1 MTILGILVILS
12 FIGCTKQS
20 KPEPVNV
27 ILISI
32 DALRADYLNS
42 YGYSKH
48 KVSPNIDALG
58 RDGILHMNHITAS
71 PWTTPSHMSLLTSMH
86 PSSHGVIQSFQEF
99 YEAMAGRGKFNSLAE
114 ERLTLSEALKA
125 NGYSTGAF
133 TGGITLDG
141 KIGFDQG
148 FMTYMSDMYKI
159 SDSNMGRMLEW
170 VDRHA
175 GEPFFLFWHTFE
187 VHAPYLSGDL
197 LGDDRAGLREKLDQL
212 RAKIGD
218 EGSLAHHVNAGMF
231 FKRLL
236 KRHSALNLDV
246 CTTLYAG
253 GVLSVDRWIGRLVA
267 FLKERNLYDRTL
279 IVLTSDHGEEFADH
293 DPQKFYDE
301 HGHSAYEEMIRI
313 PLIVKLPKSRHA
325 GLRIQSPSRAI
336 DVMPTVLDVAGIA
349 LKEHEMQGE
358 SLVSLWEGKQ
368 TVERMALTEG
378 TKASQE
384 VKSLRTGRFK
394 YIIEIAPETVASHGR
409 SFVPAVPERTM
420 LFDLTADPTEKV
432 NLLDKGGPPDS
443 GELATLMDTRLR
455 TLAAAKRG
463 KVGEVEL
470 DEETL
475 RALKGLGYVH

>member
-1 MTILGILVILS
+1 MTILGILIILS
-12 FIGCTKQS
+12 FVGCIKGS
-20 KPEPVNV
+20 RPEAVNV

-42 YGYSKH
+42 YGYSKFT
-48 KVSPNIDALG
+48 VSPNIDALG
-58 RDGILHMNHITAS
+58 RDGILHVNHITAS

-99 YEAMAGRGKFNSLAE
+99 YEAMAGRGKFNSLAA

-125 NGYSTGAF
+125 SGYSAGAF

-148 FMTYMSDMYKI
+148 FTTYISDMYKM

-170 VDRHA
+170 VDRHTGA
-175 GEPFFLFWHTFE
+175 PFFLFWHTFE

-197 LGDDRAGLREKLDQL
+197 LSDDRAGLREELDQL
-212 RAKIGD
+212 GAKIGD
-218 EGSLAHHVNAGMF
+218 ESSLPRHANAGML
-231 FKRLL
+231 FKSLL
-236 KRHSALNLDV
+236 KRHGALDPDV

-279 IVLTSDHGEEFADH
+279 IVLSSDHGEEFADH
-293 DPQKFYDE
+293 DPRKFYDE

-325 GLRIQSPSRAI
+325 GLRIQSPTRAI

-358 SLVSLWEGKQ
+358 SLVPLWEGRQ
-368 TVERMALTEG
+368 AVERLAFTEG
-378 TKASQE
+378 AKASQE
-384 VKSLRTGRFK
+384 VKSLRTDRFK
-394 YIIEIAPETVASHGR
+394 YIIEIAAETVTSRGR
-409 SFVPAVPERTM
+409 SFIPAVPQRTL
-420 LFDLTADPTEKV
+420 LFDLTADPTETV
-432 NLLDKGGPPDS
+432 NVLDKGGLPDS
-443 GELATLMDTRLR
+443 AELATLMDTRLR
-455 TLAAAKRG
+455 AFAAAKRG
-463 KVGEVEL
+463 RVGEVEL

-475 RALKGLGYVH
+475 RALKGLGYVQ